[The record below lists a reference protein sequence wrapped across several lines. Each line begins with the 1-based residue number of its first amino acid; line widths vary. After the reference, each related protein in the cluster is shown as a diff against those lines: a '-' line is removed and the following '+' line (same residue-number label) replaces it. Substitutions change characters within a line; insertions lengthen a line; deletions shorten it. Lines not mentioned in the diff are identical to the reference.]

1 MEERVYF
8 ILHFHVMA
16 YFEGKSEQD
25 LNAGTNVEAIKEV
38 CLLAFILHGFPHS
51 AQVHQAH
58 GWYLPQ

>member
-1 MEERVYF
+1 
-8 ILHFHVMA
+8 MA

-38 CLLAFILHGFPHS
+38 CLLAFILHGFSHS